1 MSVRFIV
8 FFLLLTPAQIFAQST
23 SENLANYS
31 HDVQLLEEAS
41 DVFKTSGLFDTS
53 ESAVNLDW
61 ALKKLKALSERAKAQ
76 RPSKLF
82 AEMIQ
87 ANAKP
92 LAEIAKSPLDLQTS
106 IFLHSAKAGVDA
118 TEGQIILDKLLTA
131 RLDFVHEKY
140 KHDGKWAPLSSALWN
155 HLLAVE
161 LPDRYMALDLSER
174 LQEGD
179 FADWIREDR
188 KLRQPWNQG
197 QVESSQ
203 KKRYALKAGIL
214 DAALSAYISRL
225 SKTDLEN
232 YSLYNAG
239 KKNSSLTQLLG
250 IAAES
255 GHLVSS
261 LNIEARFGGVKEAFP
276 ENLQNA
282 FDQAMNLAKTTE
294 EFLEITKASQNYLVS
309 PNTFHNALVI
319 YRGTFLKTNPT
330 YDQIKEFVIPFNNSK
345 KAFPNAHPTGDKEI
359 RAVDLLEKRIALTAE
374 ADPIVKEMAKELMLY
389 NLIEN
394 LKEQDIQLIDRIT
407 RPVKSGAD
415 FMAQLNAIVAF
426 QDEAR
431 AKSTEFAQQRN
442 YHLSSKTIQNMAMK
456 FVLAYLNKIPELDL
470 TDQEFQ
476 SMIKM
481 AERDV
486 HRESSYLRA
495 WNKAGREYL
504 IRERVSREFAKNPR
518 VTEVDHNLGALGY
531 GAANSLISYNTIAL
545 DQLFRLRAIAQAK
558 AAKANPRKDIFS
570 YTDFSFLKPFVDS
583 TLAAAKGKETVQEPR
598 LFIPE
603 LTPKGP
609 QADVAA
615 HVLEALSRPAKNWDE
630 KIQNYEAA
638 AKIIS
643 ERVPG
648 QLNSGLVARV
658 IAADIDRL
666 PKSELTVDQG
676 VKLLNILGAFVKDIG
691 DIKKMV
697 TEGDR
702 IQSPA
707 SQYDL
712 ERIQKLYGEIYRITL
727 TRAVPETYWTL
738 PIIEKV
744 ATPENLQA
752 AATGAIFKVAQD
764 RGLHF
769 GGVDYERLKMA
780 APFIVENSRENI
792 LKANIALLRQ
802 SDPERAEALSI
813 ILNGVSKGV
822 SDQFAYVEEL
832 VNLAA
837 NIRKKS
843 AKEIISE
850 LTRAVQL
857 MRELNAPWKDPYRD
871 RLSPDRTLYVSYV
884 QEFMRTKYTTDQA
897 LEVMQLGFKIGPH
910 QSSRPSPFLEVVL
923 ELYNQTLDWAT
934 SAKEINK
941 LISFSEHFVQGKRFS
956 AQVVRGNFKAEG
968 QRFAEIISTHL
979 DKIVHVPNQ
988 TPDGLISL
996 AKSLASLR
1004 ILPQAHSDLF
1014 SFAGDFYDSKAQA
1027 LIEFHESLPGEEKYE
1042 VLPNNIGHI
1051 SIYPSL
1057 LVSTGISLRAAIREI
1072 LISLTK
1078 DGLRVDGLDSNDLQK
1093 LKNILGD
1100 RISIE
1105 VKAGIEGMKATYN
1118 PTRIEKIRDGVE
1130 RFSLNCARTV
1140 RVLFSR

>member
-1 MSVRFIV
+1 MSVRFII

-41 DVFKTSGLFDTS
+41 DVFKTSGLFDTL

-179 FADWIREDR
+179 FATWIREDQ
-188 KLRQPWNQG
+188 KLRQPWYKG
-197 QVESSQ
+197 EVAPSQ
-203 KKRYALKAGIL
+203 KKRVALEAGIL
-214 DAALSAYISRL
+214 GAALDFHIRRIS
-225 SKTDLEN
+225 KAGLEN
-232 YSLYNAG
+232 YSLYNYG
-239 KKNSSLTQLLG
+239 EKNSSPAQLLG
-250 IAAES
+250 IAADS
-255 GHLVSS
+255 NGLVSS
-261 LNIEARFGGVKEAFP
+261 LNTEARFGGAIDASP
-276 ENLQNA
+276 QNLQNA
-282 FDQAMNLAKTTE
+282 FFRAMNLASTTE
-294 EFLEITKASQNYLVS
+294 EFLEIAKVSQNYPLLPSTFYLV
-309 PNTFHNALVI
+309 FIA
-319 YRGTFLKTNPT
+319 YRDIFLKTNPT
-330 YDQIKEFVIPFNNSK
+330 YNQIKEFLLPFNQFK
-345 KAFPNAHPTGDKEI
+345 KASPGTTAADKPI
-359 RAVDLLEKRIALTAE
+359 QAIHVLDKRIALTAE

-394 LKEQDIQLIDRIT
+394 LKEQDIQLIDRVT
-407 RPVKSGAD
+407 RPVISGAD

-431 AKSTEFAQQRN
+431 AKSTEFAQERN

-486 HRESSYLRA
+486 HPESSYLRA

-570 YTDFSFLKPFVDS
+570 YTDFSFLKLFANS
-583 TLAAAKGKETVQEPR
+583 TLSAAKGKETVQEPR